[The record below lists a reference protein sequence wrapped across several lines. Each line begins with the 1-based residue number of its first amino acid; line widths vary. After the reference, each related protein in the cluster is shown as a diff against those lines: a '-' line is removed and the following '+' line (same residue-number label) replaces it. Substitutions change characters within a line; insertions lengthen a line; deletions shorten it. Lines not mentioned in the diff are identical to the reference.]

1 MLPPDAIPESSTY
14 RELLGVYDFYNNE
27 LMMTHITTRMTQ
39 YDKQGLLHLLDS
51 QAAVAILRKGASK
64 SPECHRLVL
73 QIYNKTRDLRVNHG
87 LIFSWVPREQ
97 NRAADALS
105 KMHDWCITPTAFQRL
120 SKSVDIFN
128 ITQQIIRTQGQA
140 PELSRSRKLAFPN
153 QLLWVFSG
161 TLQRNNYSLPTVLEN
176 FFSKGRRIIVINHD
190 ISTDYVLTYNSPFL
204 SSSEL
209 HLHRSFNYVTL

>member
-161 TLQRNNYSLPTVLEN
+161 TLLQTYSAT
-176 FFSKGRRIIVINHD
+176 IIL
-190 ISTDYVLTYNSPFL
+190 YLRY
-204 SSSEL
+204 
-209 HLHRSFNYVTL
+209 